1 MKKTPQDGLYAAFDL
16 GSFSIKAAVVE
27 VNKSTPRLATLEE
40 DNLKSIGD
48 FPSEEEYRVY
58 LIETLQ
64 SLASRLPLKNCRK
77 ISVLFSNREMQ
88 VKIVELPN
96 QVQSDQIEKIL
107 NWEAKKLLSPAF
119 RDEPFSYSYRLIKE
133 NPYTVALAVIPQR
146 LLEKFIELFELAK
159 IDVDAAYAEVFA
171 AHSLK
176 EAVDQTGL
184 PALSIVNFGHSG
196 THLQIFSAGEL
207 RFYRF
212 IPSGMSEMSQ
222 PPKDNELEM
231 YSQKIRFSFDYFR
244 AVSKLSQIDALFFMG
259 GGAASPNILPF
270 ERSYFNPARINIVD
284 ISSHIDISP
293 VLPDISG
300 NTPAEEKQRRLLP
313 FLPAVGTIL
322 SFFSGSSENMNFA
335 LRLKNKKHEKRLE
348 ELSKSVPAIMAPI
361 GIALIAALLWYMRG
375 NLNEELLELNKKLEM
390 ARMNNEAANTK
401 IAKYRAANDTGVK
414 LSPAA
419 RKTLAPVLSKQHS
432 MAHILFFLASSCPEN
447 LILSEVL
454 VRNNLEAE
462 NISLENLQNQQTSY
476 SEPGDS
482 SQPEEGVNEFVSRLD
497 SEIGGSEQYT
507 EGLGGKILV
516 VRGICPSNIELA
528 SFTTGISEKKL
539 CKRLKSVVS
548 KKKSAKQIEFLIKGE
563 LP

>member
-27 VNKSTPRLATLEE
+27 VNNSTPRLAAIEE
-40 DNLKSIGD
+40 DNLKAIGD

-64 SLASRLPLKNCRK
+64 GLASRLPLKNCRK

-107 NWEAKKLLSPAF
+107 TWEAKKLLSPAF
-119 RDEPFSYSYRLIKE
+119 RDEPFSYSYRVIKE

-171 AHSLK
+171 AHSLE

-313 FLPAVGTIL
+313 FLPAVGTVL
-322 SFFSGSSENMNFA
+322 AFFSGSSESMNFA
-335 LRLKNKKHEKRLE
+335 LRLKKKKHEKRLE
-348 ELSKSVPAIMAPI
+348 ELSKSVPAIMALV
-361 GIALIAALLWYMRG
+361 GIAFIAALLWYMKG
-375 NLNEELLELNKKLEM
+375 NLNEELLELNKKLEL

-447 LILSEVL
+447 LVLSEVL
-454 VRNNLEAE
+454 VRNNVEAE

-476 SEPGDS
+476 SEPGDA
-482 SQPEEGVNEFVSRLD
+482 SQPEENVNEFVSRLD
-497 SEIGGSEQYT
+497 SETGGSEQYT
-507 EGLGGKILV
+507 EGLGGKILI
-516 VRGICPSNIELA
+516 VRGICPSNAELA

>member
-27 VNKSTPRLATLEE
+27 VNNSTPRLAAIEE
-40 DNLKSIGD
+40 DNLKAIGD

-64 SLASRLPLKNCRK
+64 GLASRLPLKNCRK

-119 RDEPFSYSYRLIKE
+119 RDEPFSYSYRVIKE

-171 AHSLK
+171 AHSLE

-284 ISSHIDISP
+284 VSSHIDISP

-313 FLPAVGTIL
+313 FLPAVGTVL
-322 SFFSGSSENMNFA
+322 AFFSSNSENMNFA
-335 LRLKNKKHEKRLE
+335 LRLKKKKHEKRLE
-348 ELSKSVPAIMAPI
+348 ELSKSVPAIMALF
-361 GIALIAALLWYMRG
+361 GIALIAALLWYMKG

-390 ARMNNEAANTK
+390 ARMNHEATNTK
-401 IAKYRAANDTGVK
+401 IAKYRATNDTGVK

-432 MAHILFFLASSCPEN
+432 MAHILFFLASSCPET
-447 LILSEVL
+447 LVLSEVL
-454 VRNNLEAE
+454 VRNSIEAE
-462 NISLENLQNQQTSY
+462 NISLENLQNQQSSY
-476 SEPGDS
+476 SEPGDA
-482 SQPEEGVNEFVSRLD
+482 SQPEENVNEFISRLD
-497 SEIGGSEQYT
+497 SESGGSEQYT
-507 EGLGGKILV
+507 EGLGGKILI
-516 VRGICPSNIELA
+516 VRGVCPSNIELA